1 MGRSRAWPTT
11 EPWRPP
17 GPDPRDALAPLER
30 ALRAHMDGS
39 IHGALGMVTDDGGEQ
54 ELPVNLFFREGR
66 DLRPGDRAALALCRG
81 RVLDVG
87 AGAGALA
94 LPLQA
99 AGYEVTALEVLPGA
113 VAVLSARGVRDAQ
126 LGDLWVFQP
135 DRPYD
140 TVLALMNGTAA
151 AGTLAGLVPLLCT
164 LAALLAAGG
173 QVLLDSTDLCEEGR
187 PAQRVDGRYV
197 GELQYQ
203 LAYEGER
210 GPPFPQLLVDSARLA
225 DAAGAAGLVA
235 EVVWH
240 GEEGEFLMR
249 LVRA

>member
-1 MGRSRAWPTT
+1 MARSSAGAST

-17 GPDPRDALAPLER
+17 GPDPWDALAPLER

-39 IHGALGMVTDDGGEQ
+39 LDGSLSVVTDDGGEQ
-54 ELPVNLFFREGR
+54 ELPVSLFFREGR
-66 DLRPGDRAALALCRG
+66 DLLPTDRVVLALCRG

-94 LPLQA
+94 LPLQV
-99 AGYEVTALEVLPGA
+99 AGHEVTALEVLPGA
-113 VAVLSARGVRDAQ
+113 AAVLRARGVRDAQ
-126 LGDLWVFQP
+126 LGDLWAFRP

-151 AGTLAGLVPLLCT
+151 AGTLAGLVPLLVALSAP
-164 LAALLAAGG
+164 LATGG
-173 QVLLDSTDLCEEGR
+173 KVLLDSTDLGDKDSPSQR
-187 PAQRVDGRYV
+187 PDGRYV

-203 LAYEGER
+203 LEYEGER
-210 GPPFPQLLVDSARLA
+210 GPPFPQLFVDPARLA
-225 DAAGAAGLVA
+225 DAAAVAGLVA
-235 EVVWH
+235 DIVWR